1 MKIRRVLLGG
11 FLAAAMATPLM
22 LGAGA
27 AHARY
32 DAPTEEGPCP
42 KGYTFSRGPWGQ
54 PQCELR

>member
-1 MKIRRVLLGG
+1 MRIRRAV
-11 FLAAAMATPLM
+11 LAALMAAAVVTPLA
-22 LGAGA
+22 LGTGA
-27 AHARY
+27 VHARY